1 MARLPSVNQVLRGS
15 ANYFESKVG
24 GSCNHRSN
32 EEDTDDSDLNSG
44 TSYDDCHR

>member
-1 MARLPSVNQVLRGS
+1 MALLPTVNQVLRGS
-15 ANYFESKVG
+15 ANYFESMVG

-32 EEDTDDSDLNSG
+32 KEDTDDSDLNSG